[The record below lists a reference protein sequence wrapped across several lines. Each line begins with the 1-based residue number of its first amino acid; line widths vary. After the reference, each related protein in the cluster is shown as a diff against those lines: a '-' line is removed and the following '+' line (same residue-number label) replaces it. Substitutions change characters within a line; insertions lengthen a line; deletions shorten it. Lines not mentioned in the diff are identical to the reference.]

1 MSIITARATI
11 TKALA
16 SWAASKS
23 LPLSREQQAFTK
35 PANNGTYLELN
46 IIPAK
51 TILASIDGERKRYL
65 GTVIINIWT
74 KDNQGTGEA
83 EKLAEEL
90 ANLFSVVPK
99 KQMPVS
105 VEEVPHTSK
114 PVPDGSGYSIM
125 SVKFPYRLEV

>member
-1 MSIITARATI
+1 MSIVTVRSTI

-16 SWAASKS
+16 TWAAAKS
-23 LPLSREQQAFTK
+23 LPLSREQQPFTK
-35 PANNGTYLELN
+35 PANYAPFIELN

-65 GTVIINIWT
+65 GNVIINIWT
-74 KDNQGTGEA
+74 KDGQGTGEA

-90 ANLFSVVPK
+90 AELFSVVPK

-105 VEEVPHTSK
+105 VEEVPSIRK
-114 PVPDGSGYSIM
+114 PVMDGSGYSITGV
-125 SVKFPYRLEV
+125 SFTYRLEV